1 MEGGKKLPEQK
12 FYAIPDKPDHR
23 DLIFKPTLFDVPQEI
38 KLEEYIEKGVPI
50 LDQAGEGE
58 GACTGFALA
67 TVCHYLL
74 RRRKVHP
81 DKAEVSA
88 RMLYKMAKRTNEWSG
103 DKYKGQNARAT
114 IKGWYK
120 HGVSSKEKFNT
131 INNSRQELGVSSQ
144 RQISAI
150 CEENGNDFIFTDELA
165 RDATKRP
172 LGAYY
177 RVNNRSLT
185 DMHAALAEVGI
196 LYATA
201 ILHSGWR
208 NIGKD
213 GIIEFDKEK
222 KLPDAH
228 AFAIVAY
235 DEHGFWIQNSLGTN
249 WGRKGFAHL
258 SYNDW
263 GAFGMDAWAVK
274 IEVPVAIPPVGSGE
288 WKFEKVPFVDYRPHI
303 ISIENNG
310 RPATSGD
317 YATNAGDIYNILT
330 EDIPNATQG
339 WSKKRI
345 LLYAHGGATSRKDA
359 IQWIKKHRYKFMKQE
374 IFPLIFAWE
383 NDFAKII
390 DFITQDENLTQN
402 QSDQLSIS
410 LWAMLGAISLVN
422 INPLLNEDQKDFSTD
437 QILRD
442 SIGEDIWDE
451 TKENAK
457 LATTLNTPTDK
468 GAARLVLHY
477 LNEWMN
483 KDTLVEI
490 HVAGFSAG
498 SVLLGPLVQKF
509 ATSGSINGW
518 PQNNEQGHNKKISS
532 CSLWAPACTIT
543 LFKEAY
549 LPVINQN
556 NLNKFALFTLS
567 DSAELDDT
575 VGDGFGS
582 TTITLYNKSLLYMVS
597 NAFEDT
603 VPGLGSSYGEPLLG
617 MQKYI
622 NSDPD
627 LQNLLSNNDIDWI
640 LANNPSQ
647 PNASTANHH
656 GDFSHDTATLE
667 ATIARILAV

>member
-1 MEGGKKLPEQK
+1 MKGKKILPEQK

-23 DLIFKPTLFDVPQEI
+23 DLIFKPALFDVPQEI
-38 KLEEYIEKGVPI
+38 NLEEYIEKGVPV
-50 LDQAGEGE
+50 LNQEGEGE

-88 RMLYKMAKRTNEWSG
+88 RMLYKMAKRTNEWPG

-144 RQISAI
+144 RQIGAI
-150 CEENGNDFIFTDELA
+150 CEENGNDFVFTDELA

-201 ILHSGWR
+201 ILHSGWH
-208 NIGKD
+208 NVGKD
-213 GIIEFDKEK
+213 GIIEFDREK

-235 DEHGFWIQNSLGTN
+235 DEHGFWIQNSLGAN

-263 GAFGMDAWAVK
+263 GTFGMDVWAVE
-274 IEVPVAIPPVGSGE
+274 IGVPVAIPPDGWDE

-310 RPATSGD
+310 KPATSGD

-383 NDFAKII
+383 NDFAKILE
-390 DFITQDENLTQN
+390 FITQDENLTQD
-402 QSDQLSIS
+402 QSLELSIS
-410 LWAMLGAISLVN
+410 LGAILTAIAAVN
-422 INPLLNEDQKDFSTD
+422 ELGLPEEATDLLTD
-437 QILRD
+437 MILRD

-468 GAARLVLHY
+468 GAARLVLQY
-477 LNEWMN
+477 LNDWMN
-483 KDTLVEI
+483 QDPLVEV
-490 HVAGFSAG
+490 HVAGHSAG
-498 SVLLGPLVQKF
+498 SVLLGPLVQKL
-509 ATSGSINGW
+509 ATNGAINGGSM
-518 PQNNEQGHNKKISS
+518 NGEEGHNKKISS
-532 CSLWAPACTIT
+532 CTLWAPACSIT
-543 LFKEAY
+543 LFKETY

-556 NLNKFALFTLS
+556 GNLNKFALFTLY
-567 DSAELDDT
+567 DSVELDDT
-575 VGDGFGS
+575 VGNVFGS
-582 TTITLYNKSLLYMVS
+582 TTITLYNKSMLYMVS

-603 VPGLGSSYGEPLLG
+603 VPGLGSSYGVPLLG

-656 GDFSHDTATLE
+656 GDFSHDIATLE